1 MILKRLTWYE
11 WLMAIIMIAIA
22 GYVMVS
28 AFIDADSTDNPVWL
42 TVVNFVSAIAGV
54 FCIFLTAKAVIRN
67 FVFSIVNTVSYMVY
81 LFYWHIWG
89 TFALECFVYLP
100 IAIVSWIL
108 WLRHKDTLDR
118 EICKSKRLSVGM
130 MILIGV
136 FVAVSGI
143 VYSHILDMMGD
154 PVPML
159 DAYTVAIGIIAI
171 TLEMLRYREQY
182 VLWLITDIIAVA
194 MFIVHFDPVYL
205 TKKTIYLLMAFVGL
219 YNWARLSRR
228 NIENE

>member
-1 MILKRLTWYE
+1 
-11 WLMAIIMIAIA
+11 MAIIMIAIA

>member
-1 MILKRLTWYE
+1 MIWKRLTWYE
-11 WLMAIIMIAIA
+11 WLMAVIMIVIA

-67 FVFSIVNTVSYMVY
+67 FVFSIVNTVSYMIY

-89 TFALECFVYLP
+89 TFALEAFIYLP
-100 IAIVSWIL
+100 IAIVSWVL
-108 WLRHKDTLDR
+108 WLRHKDTIDR

-130 MILIGV
+130 IILIGV

-205 TKKTIYLLMAFVGL
+205 TKKTIYLIMAFVGL
-219 YNWARLSRR
+219 YNWIGLSRR

>member
-1 MILKRLTWYE
+1 MILKRLMWYE
-11 WLMAIIMIAIA
+11 WSMAIIMIAIA

-28 AFIDADSTDNPVWL
+28 AFIDPGLTNNPVWL
-42 TVVNFVSAIAGV
+42 TVVNFVSAVAGV
-54 FCIFLTAKAVIRN
+54 FCIFLTAKAMIRN
-67 FVFSIVNTVSYMVY
+67 FVFSIVNTVSYMIY

-108 WLRHKDTLDR
+108 WLRHKDTQDR
-118 EICKSKRLSVGM
+118 EICKSKRLSKLSVVV
-130 MILIGV
+130 IGIT
-136 FVAVSGI
+136 VAVFGLA
-143 VYSHILDMMGD
+143 YSYILDMMGD

-171 TLEMLRYREQY
+171 TLEMFRYREQY
-182 VLWLITDIIAVA
+182 VLWLVTDVIAVI

-205 TKKTIYLLMAFVGL
+205 TKKTIYLVMAFIGL
-219 YNWARLSRR
+219 YNWVRLSRR

>member
-1 MILKRLTWYE
+1 MTFNRLRWYE
-11 WLMAIIMIAIA
+11 WAMAAVMIVIA

-28 AFIDADSTDNPVWL
+28 AFIDPDSTDNPVWL

-67 FVFSIVNTVSYMVY
+67 FIFSIVNTVTYMIY
-81 LFYWHIWG
+81 LFYWNIWG

-100 IAIVSWIL
+100 IAIVSWIM
-108 WLRHKDTLDR
+108 WTRHRDSEDK
-118 EICKSKRLSVGM
+118 EICKSKRLSP
-130 MILIGV
+130 IQLIV
-136 FVAVSGI
+136 AAVIVAVSGV
-143 VYSHILDMMGD
+143 VYSHILEGLGD

-159 DAYTVAIGIIAI
+159 DAYTVAIGIVAI
-171 TLEMLRYREQY
+171 TLELLRYREQY

-205 TKKTIYLLMAFVGL
+205 TKKTIYLIMAFIGL
-219 YNWARLSRR
+219 YNWIRLSRR
-228 NIENE
+228 NTENE